1 MRNKGQLLLEVLIA
15 LTILGVVAVTVVRV
29 STRSVKS
36 SRVAGNRKEALGFA
50 KQKLQEVE
58 NEKTN
63 DVILFFAG
71 ADGTTIC
78 GPLGGG
84 GMYDCVIS
92 YTFDSPPD
100 SNSVEVKVT
109 ISWETSSV
117 SLDKIFTK
125 TRL

>member
-15 LTILGVVAVTVVRV
+15 LTILGMVAVTVVRV

-63 DVILFFAG
+63 DVLLFFTG
-71 ADGTTIC
+71 ADGTTNC
-78 GPLGGG
+78 GPLGDG
-84 GMYDCVIS
+84 GMYDCEIV
-92 YTFDSPPD
+92 YAFNSPPD

-109 ISWETSSV
+109 IYWRSEERRVGKEGRS
-117 SLDKIFTK
+117 
-125 TRL
+125 R